1 MDHLVPDE
9 GVEGLVLVILN
20 YINQATEQASGL
32 LRRSQKSISHHKQ
45 DLLSCALHDDI
56 LKEKGIDPSRRYNG

>member
-32 LRRSQKSISHHKQ
+32 LRRSSQRSISHHKQ
-45 DLLSCALHDDI
+45 DLLSCARDDDI
-56 LKEKGIDPSRRYNG
+56 LKERGIDPSHRY